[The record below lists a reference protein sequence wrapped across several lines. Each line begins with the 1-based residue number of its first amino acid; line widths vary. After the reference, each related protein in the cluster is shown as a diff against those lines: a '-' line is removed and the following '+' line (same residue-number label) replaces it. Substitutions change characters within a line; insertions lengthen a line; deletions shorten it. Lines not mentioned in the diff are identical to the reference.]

1 MPTILVTGANGLLAT
16 HIIIELLDNGYHV
29 KGLLRDRRKF
39 QYPAHPNLELIESD
53 ITDFP
58 SVRNALA
65 GCESVIH
72 VAALTAQNF
81 LRYDAYEKV
90 NVQASE
96 ELVKLAIEAKI
107 KRFVYVS
114 SANAFGYGSKENPG
128 NETTSMK
135 APFTSSFYARSK
147 QEAQMRVLAYR
158 DQMEV
163 VVVNPTFML
172 GAYDGKPSSGQII
185 FMSYHKPVIFYPPG
199 GKNFVHVADVA
210 KGTVLA
216 LENGIAGEAY
226 LMANENLSYREFFRQ
241 LAVVTEHKPVLIPIP
256 KFILIAAGYLG
267 DLLRFVNYPVSFS
280 SVNMRSLCVHNY
292 YSNEKAS
299 KQLGMTFRPVKQ
311 AIKEAVQWF
320 RSKDML
326 S

>member
-16 HIIIELLDNGYHV
+16 HIIIELLENGYHV
-29 KGLLRDRRKF
+29 KGLLRNRGKF
-39 QYPAHPNLELIESD
+39 QYPGHPNLELIESD

-58 SVRNALA
+58 SVKNALA
-65 GCESVIH
+65 ECGSVIH

-81 LRYDAYEKV
+81 LRYDVYEKV

-96 ELVKLAIEAKI
+96 KLVKLAIDAKI

-128 NETTSMK
+128 DETTSMK
-135 APFTSSFYARSK
+135 APFTSSLYARSK
-147 QEAQMRVLAYR
+147 QEAQMRVLSYR

-163 VVVNPTFML
+163 VVINPTFML

-185 FMSYHKPVIFYPPG
+185 FMGYHKPVIFYPPG

-216 LENGIAGEAY
+216 LENGTAGESY

-241 LAVVTEHKPVLIPIP
+241 LAVVTERNPMLIPIP
-256 KFILIAAGYLG
+256 GFILLAAGYIG
-267 DLLRFVNYPVSFS
+267 DLLRFIGYPVSFS
-280 SVNMRSLCVHNY
+280 SANMRSLCVHNY
-292 YSNEKAS
+292 YNNEKAGQ
-299 KQLGMTFRPVKQ
+299 QLGMTFRPVKQ
-311 AIKEAVQWF
+311 AIAEAIDWF
-320 RSKDML
+320 RSKGML

>member
-1 MPTILVTGANGLLAT
+1 MPTVLVTGANGLLAT
-16 HIIIELLDNGYHV
+16 NIIIQLLENGYHV
-29 KGLLRDRRKF
+29 KGLLRNRRKF
-39 QYPAHPNLELIESD
+39 QYSTHPNLELIESD
-53 ITDFP
+53 ITDF
-58 SVRNALA
+58 SSLRNALT
-65 GCESVIH
+65 GSQSVIH

-81 LRYDAYEKV
+81 VRYDPYEKV

-96 ELVKLAIEAKI
+96 ELIKLAIEAKI
-107 KRFVYVS
+107 KRFVYIS

-128 NETTSMK
+128 NETTAMK

-147 QEAQMRVLAYR
+147 QKAQKQVLVYR
-158 DQMEV
+158 DRIEV

-185 FMSYHKPVIFYPPG
+185 FMGYHKPVIFYPPG

-210 KGTVLA
+210 KGTVRA

-226 LMANENLSYREFFRQ
+226 LLANENLSYREFFRQ
-241 LAVVTEHKPVLIPIP
+241 LAEVTGRNPVLIPIP

-267 DLLRFVNYPVSFS
+267 DLLHFINYPVSFS
-280 SVNMRSLCVHNY
+280 SVNMRSLCVYNY

-320 RSKDML
+320 RSQDML

>member
-16 HIIIELLDNGYHV
+16 HIIIELLENGYHV
-29 KGLLRDRRKF
+29 KGLLRKREKF
-39 QYPAHPNLELIESD
+39 QYPAHPNLELVESD
-53 ITDFP
+53 ITDLH
-58 SVRNALA
+58 SVKNALA

-96 ELVKLAIEAKI
+96 ELVQLAIDAKI

-128 NETTSMK
+128 NETTAMK

-158 DQMEV
+158 EKMEV

-185 FMSYHKPVIFYPPG
+185 FMGYHKPVIFYPPG

-210 KGTVLA
+210 KGTVQA
-216 LENGIAGEAY
+216 LENGTAGEAY

-241 LAVVTEHKPVLIPIP
+241 LAEITNHKPVLVPIP

-267 DLLRFVNYPVSFS
+267 DLIRFIGYPVSFS

-299 KQLGMTFRPVKQ
+299 QQLGMTFRPVKQ
-311 AIKEAVQWF
+311 AIEEAVQWF